1 MNRFSIKFM
10 SDTKQSP
17 ENPINIKKYFNKDIN
32 YYICSSG
39 GCGSTILFN
48 YLSLFGNV
56 YHIHDRYP
64 PNKLQYIG
72 KENTSENIYSEWF
85 NNVEIPEYKLKNYRV
100 IFIYRHPIQVIFSR
114 LAQKNGPNIN
124 HLQHIKCDNNGNI
137 NFFDVIRS
145 KRDLYKMEEF
155 FDNYIT
161 IKERNYNIYAVK
173 YELFWDNI
181 SLFNKIIGIPD
192 IKELY
197 PKKQERAKSFTYVN
211 ELNYIYSSLINK
223 MNKMPFIEIIR
234 PPLIENNITLTE
246 KSEEE
251 NLNV

>member
-1 MNRFSIKFM
+1 M
-10 SDTKQSP
+10 
-17 ENPINIKKYFNKDIN
+17 N

-39 GCGSTILFN
+39 GCGSTVLFN
-48 YLSLFGNV
+48 YLSMFGNV

-72 KENTSENIYSEWF
+72 KENTIENIYSEWF
-85 NNVEIPEYKLKNYRV
+85 NNVEIPEDKLNNYKV

-114 LAQKNGPNIN
+114 FAQKNGPNIN
-124 HLQHIKCDNNGNI
+124 HLHNIKCDNNGNI

-161 IKERNYNIYAVK
+161 PKERNYNIYAVK
-173 YELFWDNI
+173 YELFWNNI
-181 SLFNKIIGIPD
+181 RLFNKIIGIPD

-197 PKKQERAKSFTYVN
+197 PQKQEKSKSFTYVN

-234 PPLIENNITLTE
+234 PPLIENNIILTE